1 MNLLSALHKLPV
13 SRCVHTFLFHA
24 ASFAL
29 DDMGGQKTDCGR
41 VLGSYRYRPPASV
54 VCVCG
59 VGFCCCCCL
68 KAVLLSSPRLG
79 CNGKI

>member
-29 DDMGGQKTDCGR
+29 DGMGGQKTDCSR

-54 VCVCG
+54 VCMCG
-59 VGFCCCCCL
+59 GF
-68 KAVLLSSPRLG
+68 LLLLFFKGSFALITQAG
-79 CNGKI
+79 VQW